1 MNRRSVVLLISVAC
15 VYIFASLAYYGWKNR
30 WGAPMDTTIEVPLTL
45 AMPYVDK
52 QLQLAVE
59 DFDDSIWQTL
69 QPITVQMLHQISV
82 PPRSETLV
90 PQIDVRAFHD
100 GSDAYFLIEW
110 KDEAPNRVHGI
121 DKFPDGVAAGFSLDR
136 EPPKASIMMG
146 FQSTL
151 NVWHWKADL
160 DGKVWGIV
168 GEDRYTSNVHYS
180 YRQQTDIPTSEEKP
194 TSACQ
199 DLLAI
204 RPGTITPQTETSL
217 TGRGRWQNGAWRVII
232 KRPMTTDDP
241 ERDAQFVPGRMN
253 ATFAVWNGDEGDR
266 GSRKSISDWVFLEVG
281 SQSKVPESPAPAI
294 GLRETPHPVTP
305 RGREMGVRTVLAG
318 FGSPA
323 ILAAVS
329 AAPAETPGEDA
340 EPRVITILAK
350 RFEYNPS
357 KIVLQKGEL
366 VTLRLESLDVTHGLY
381 LDGYDINIKARPG
394 VIGKATFRADKSGRF
409 TFRCSETCGAFHP
422 YMIGFLT
429 VEPNTRY
436 LAFIACVVGVSVL
449 AAGIVCFSKKRK
461 ETA

>member
-30 WGAPMDTTIEVPLTL
+30 WGAPMDTTVEAPLTM
-45 AMPYVDK
+45 AMPYLDK

-69 QPITVQMLHQISV
+69 QPVTIQMLHQISV
-82 PPRSETLV
+82 PPRAKTIV

-100 GSDAYFLIEW
+100 GKDAYFLIEW
-110 KDEAPNRVHGI
+110 KDDAPNRVHGI
-121 DKFPDGVAAGFSLDR
+121 GEFPDAVAAGFSLD
-136 EPPKASIMMG
+136 EDPPSASIMMG
-146 FQSTL
+146 FQSPL
-151 NVWHWKADL
+151 NVWYWKADL
-160 DGKVWGIV
+160 DEKVWGTV
-168 GEDRYTSNVHYS
+168 ADDRYTSNVHYT
-180 YRQQTDIPTSEEKP
+180 YRQQTDIPTSEDKP
-194 TSACQ
+194 TIACQ
-199 DLLAI
+199 DLIAI
-204 RPGTITPQTETSL
+204 RPGTITVKEKTSL
-217 TGRGRWQNGAWRVII
+217 TGRGQWHNDVWRVII

-241 ERDAQFVPGRMN
+241 QRDAQFVPGSMYT
-253 ATFAVWNGDEGDR
+253 TFAVWNGAEGDR
-266 GSRKSISDWVFLEVG
+266 GSRKSISDWVVLKVE
-281 SQSKVPESPAPAI
+281 SKSKAPESPAPSI
-294 GLRETPHPVTP
+294 GLRETPQPVTP
-305 RGREMGVRTVLAG
+305 SGREMGITTIRAG

-329 AAPAETPGEDA
+329 AAPAETPSEKV

-381 LDGYDINIKARPG
+381 LDGYGINIKARPG
-394 VIGKATFRADKSGRF
+394 MIGKATFRADKPGRF

-436 LAFIACVVGVSVL
+436 LVFLFCVGGVSVL
-449 AAGIVCFSKKRK
+449 AAAFMFFSKKRK
-461 ETA
+461 RTA